1 VSRVL
6 AKQHLIGLK
15 EGVLRVMQAQGVLA
29 NPTTKSLHESVL
41 PWLVETMQGFLK
53 DDLSIDETVE

>member
-1 VSRVL
+1 
-6 AKQHLIGLK
+6 
-15 EGVLRVMQAQGVLA
+15 MQAQGVLA

-53 DDLSIDETVE
+53 DDLSIDENVE

>member
-1 VSRVL
+1 
-6 AKQHLIGLK
+6 
-15 EGVLRVMQAQGVLA
+15 MQAQNVLA

-53 DDLSIDETVE
+53 DDLSIDENVE